1 MDLRCF
7 PFRVN
12 SPVTEHLNAQGRLDP
27 TGGLCC
33 SSVQTKL
40 EPLLLTHLVH

>member
-1 MDLRCF
+1 MDLRCS

-27 TGGLCC
+27 MGGLRC
-33 SSVQTKL
+33 SIVQTKL
-40 EPLLLTHLVH
+40 EPHLLAHLVH